1 MVARVR
7 ARASVLRWAVLASVL
22 AFPLCAQEKSGPMQ
36 SGTHTAP
43 PAAAAGASAAQAG
56 ASAQGFDVDKLFAG
70 NCGWCHSK
78 GGREAGK
85 GPRLMNSESSDEAL
99 ASRIRNGKIGQ
110 MPAFGSAYS
119 EAQIRAIIA
128 YIRGLRP
135 EK

>member
-1 MVARVR
+1 M
-7 ARASVLRWAVLASVL
+7 L
-22 AFPLCAQEKSGPMQ
+22 AFPLHAQEKSGPMQ

-43 PAAAAGASAAQAG
+43 PAATAGVAAAQAG
-56 ASAQGFDVDKLFAG
+56 ASAQDFDVDKLFAG
-70 NCGWCHSK
+70 SCGWCHSK

-85 GPRLMNSESSDEAL
+85 GPRLMNSELSDEAL
-99 ASRIRNGKIGQ
+99 ASRIRNGKTGQ

-119 EAQIRAIIA
+119 DAQVRAIVA